1 MTGSSRALALLL
13 ALTVA
18 LAGVLAYEAQR
29 ATRSHRVT
37 AERALHDYAA
47 VAGWELMSATAG
59 ALDQALSGS
68 LGPLLGTPAA
78 SPYESLPQAGAI
90 AGASAALLPC
100 PAAGPHVG
108 FAYDFRS
115 ATLTT
120 HRDDASVVGRWLAD
134 SIAARGRVGRPAPGR
149 AELVW
154 NGSLVAVYGVKVLR
168 YTGFAKSDVP
178 MAAYGV
184 VTCREALGPVLAGV
198 VAEHPLLPA
207 SVAGGLTNRELV
219 TLRVLDPSGGMLYES
234 GPRRSIPEAETAAA
248 TGPGGLR
255 VRASLPPAVAG
266 RLLVES
272 PRSRL
277 PLLLGLLLL
286 AAGLAAVAVRQLRRE
301 HELVRLRTDF
311 TSSVSHELR
320 TPLTQI
326 LLFAETLE
334 LGRAGGED
342 GRRQALGIIV
352 QEARR
357 LAHLVEN
364 VLQFSR
370 AERRLLRIR
379 PETVA
384 LAPLLREILERF
396 APLAGSAAVRL
407 RTELDESI
415 VARVHPDSLHQI
427 VLNLLDNAVKHGGT
441 GPIVLRSGLEHGW
454 VRLLVDDHG
463 PGVAPGDR
471 ERIWRPFIRV
481 GGDGAPAGSG
491 LGLAVVRELVMS
503 HGGRCRVEESPGGG
517 ARVVVELP
525 GGSRAAEARPGVEPA
540 RAPGGSA

>member
-1 MTGSSRALALLL
+1 MTGSSRALGLLL

-37 AERALHDYAA
+37 AERALRDYAA
-47 VAGWELMSATAG
+47 VAGWEFTGATAD
-59 ALDQALSGS
+59 ALDRELAGS

-78 SPYESLPQAGAI
+78 SPYDSLPQAAAV
-90 AGASAALLPC
+90 AGVSAGLLRC
-100 PAAGPHVG
+100 AGGQSHRG
-108 FAYDFRS
+108 FAYDFRTGALTS
-115 ATLTT
+115 AG
-120 HRDDASVVGRWLAD
+120 ASPTGTGRWLAD
-134 SIAARGRVGRPAPGR
+134 SIAARGRIGRPAPGR
-149 AELVW
+149 AELIW
-154 NGSLVAVYGVKVLR
+154 GDGIIAVYGVKVLR

-184 VTCREALGPVLAGV
+184 VTCPEALRPVFDTV
-198 VAEHPLLPA
+198 VATHPLLPGT
-207 SVAGGLTNRELV
+207 VAGGLSNAELV
-219 TLRVLDPSGGMLYES
+219 TLRVLAPSGATVYAS
-234 GPRRSIPEAETAAA
+234 GPAAMGDDTVTAA
-248 TGPGGLR
+248 GPGGLR

-266 RLLVES
+266 RLLVAS

-301 HELVRLRTDF
+301 QELVRLRADF

-334 LGRAGGED
+334 LGRAEGED
-342 GRRQALGIIV
+342 ARRQALGIIV

-370 AERRLLRIR
+370 AERRLLRVR

-384 LAPLLREILERF
+384 LAPLLREIVERF
-396 APLAGSAAVRL
+396 APLAGAAAVRL
-407 RTELDESI
+407 RTELDETL
-415 VARVHPDSLHQI
+415 VALVHPDSLHQI
-427 VLNLLDNAVKHGGT
+427 VLNLLDNAVKHGG
-441 GPIVLRSGLEHGW
+441 GGQIVLRSALDGGW
-454 VRLLVDDHG
+454 LRLTVDDAG
-463 PGVAPGDR
+463 PGVAPADR
-471 ERIWRPFIRV
+471 ARVWDPFVRL
-481 GGDGAPAGSG
+481 GGEAGPAGSG
-491 LGLAVVRELVMS
+491 LGLAVVRELVAG
-503 HGGRCRVEESPGGG
+503 HGGRCRLEVSPLGGT
-517 ARVVVELP
+517 RVIVELP
-525 GGSRAAEARPGVEPA
+525 GAVRLGHAASSAEPA
-540 RAPGGSA
+540 SAPGREG